1 MSQYRRI
8 YQKGSIVFLTIVTYN
23 RQRIFD
29 HEDNIILLRQVTAR
43 VKSEMP
49 FEILGIEKVIFG
61 KDVFGSIISEMKKI
75 LKNI

>member
-1 MSQYRRI
+1 
-8 YQKGSIVFLTIVTYN
+8 VTYN